1 MNSQKYTKKAVF
13 LDRDGVIIEE
23 KNYLHKI
30 EDVVFIKNAAAA
42 LKQLQNAGFLLIIV
56 TNQSGVGRGYFT
68 MEDVNKVNEF
78 IKSQLKKEGVHINEI
93 YVAPEAPGQPS
104 VGRKPS
110 PAFLFEARDK
120 FQIDLSKSFV
130 VGDKLADIECGWNAG
145 VKKSILVLTGYGKK
159 TQAEY
164 ADRLKDAVVLNDL
177 SEAANWI
184 LNSENLNNVA
194 SS

>member
-93 YVAPEAPGQPS
+93 YVAPEAPEQPS

>member
-93 YVAPEAPGQPS
+93 YVAPEAPEQPS

-145 VKKSILVLTGYGKK
+145 VKKS
-159 TQAEY
+159 
-164 ADRLKDAVVLNDL
+164 
-177 SEAANWI
+177 
-184 LNSENLNNVA
+184 
-194 SS
+194 